1 VTDPNDANLPPIT
14 SLTKK
19 QRRVL
24 GTLIEKALTVPDSY
38 PLTLNSLL
46 SGCNQKSNR
55 APLANYD
62 DADIEET
69 VNQLRDLGLVAA
81 VHTEGGRTE
90 RYRHY
95 VRRRFT
101 LSEPQIGILTELLLR
116 GRQAMGEL
124 RTRASRM
131 TPRGSLDSL
140 EQLRTELQG
149 LLDLKL
155 IQADGPLER
164 RGVEIDHNLYQ
175 PQENARVAWK
185 EVADEP
191 PAASPSPAP
200 PSPTAPSP
208 ASPSPTSPSPTSP
221 SAPHSSASSPAP
233 AGAISRPPT
242 TGFATA
248 GTARAGGSEGSVDD
262 ARLAG
267 LEAKLTRALADLQAL
282 RQSHEELRSAHERL
296 ESHLEQLRRDLGG

>member
-1 VTDPNDANLPPIT
+1 MTDPNDANLPPIT

-208 ASPSPTSPSPTSP
+208 ASPSPTSPS
-221 SAPHSSASSPAP
+221 APHSPASSSAP

>member
-1 VTDPNDANLPPIT
+1 MTDPNDANLPPIT
-14 SLTKK
+14 SLSKK

-208 ASPSPTSPSPTSP
+208 TSPSPTFP

>member
-1 VTDPNDANLPPIT
+1 MFRESAPARGQHGPVSFGNPTVTDPTDANLPPIT
-14 SLTKK
+14 SLSKK

-38 PLTLNSLL
+38 PLTLNSLV

-62 DADIEET
+62 ESDVEET

-116 GRQAMGEL
+116 GRQALGEL
-124 RTRASRM
+124 RTRATRM
-131 TPRGSLDSL
+131 TPKGSLDSL
-140 EQLRTELQG
+140 DQLRTELQG

-164 RGVEIDHNLYQ
+164 RGVEVDHNLYQ
-175 PQENARVAWK
+175 AQENAQVAWK
-185 EVADEP
+185 EVAEEP
-191 PAASPSPAP
+191 VMPATGGPAASPAGSPLR
-200 PSPTAPSP
+200 PSL
-208 ASPSPTSPSPTSP
+208 
-221 SAPHSSASSPAP
+221 
-233 AGAISRPPT
+233 
-242 TGFATA
+242 
-248 GTARAGGSEGSVDD
+248 GGSPPPGHLPRAAGSAEGTPADRSAGVDEARV
-262 ARLAG
+262 ARL
-267 LEAKLTRALADLQAL
+267 EVTLTRALADLQAL
-282 RQSHEELRSAHERL
+282 RQAHEELRGNHDRL
-296 ESHLEQLRRDLGG
+296 ESQLEQLRRDLGG

>member
-1 VTDPNDANLPPIT
+1 
-14 SLTKK
+14 
-19 QRRVL
+19 
-24 GTLIEKALTVPDSY
+24 
-38 PLTLNSLL
+38 
-46 SGCNQKSNR
+46 
-55 APLANYD
+55 
-62 DADIEET
+62 
-69 VNQLRDLGLVAA
+69 
-81 VHTEGGRTE
+81 
-90 RYRHY
+90 
-95 VRRRFT
+95 
-101 LSEPQIGILTELLLR
+101 
-116 GRQAMGEL
+116 MGEL

-208 ASPSPTSPSPTSP
+208 ASPSPTSPS
-221 SAPHSSASSPAP
+221 APHSSASSPAP

>member
-1 VTDPNDANLPPIT
+1 MTDPNDANLPPIT
-14 SLTKK
+14 SLSKK

-200 PSPTAPSP
+200 PSPTF
-208 ASPSPTSPSPTSP
+208 P

>member
-1 VTDPNDANLPPIT
+1 MTDPNDANLPPIT

-208 ASPSPTSPSPTSP
+208 ASPSPTSPS
-221 SAPHSSASSPAP
+221 APHSPASSPAP

>member
-1 VTDPNDANLPPIT
+1 MTDPNDANLPPIT

-208 ASPSPTSPSPTSP
+208 TSPSPTFP

>member
-1 VTDPNDANLPPIT
+1 MTDPNDANLPPIT
-14 SLTKK
+14 SLSKK

-208 ASPSPTSPSPTSP
+208 TSPSPTSP

-233 AGAISRPPT
+233 AAPAGTISRPPT

-248 GTARAGGSEGSVDD
+248 GPARAGGSEGSVDD

>member
-1 VTDPNDANLPPIT
+1 MTDPHDANLPPIT
-14 SLTKK
+14 SLSKK

-62 DADIEET
+62 DSDIEET

-191 PAASPSPAP
+191 PAAS
-200 PSPTAPSP
+200 
-208 ASPSPTSPSPTSP
+208 
-221 SAPHSSASSPAP
+221 AP
-233 AGAISRPPT
+233 AGSPLPSTPVAAPGGPSP
-242 TGFATA
+242 GFATSRPA
-248 GTARAGGSEGSVDD
+248 ATGFSGSPVTGSPVTGSPIGSTGGPVRAAGGAGADD
-262 ARLAG
+262 DPRLARL
-267 LEAKLTRALADLQAL
+267 EASLTRALADLQSL
-282 RQSHEELRSAHERL
+282 RQSHEELRAAHERL
-296 ESHLEQLRRDLGG
+296 ESRLEQLRGDLGG